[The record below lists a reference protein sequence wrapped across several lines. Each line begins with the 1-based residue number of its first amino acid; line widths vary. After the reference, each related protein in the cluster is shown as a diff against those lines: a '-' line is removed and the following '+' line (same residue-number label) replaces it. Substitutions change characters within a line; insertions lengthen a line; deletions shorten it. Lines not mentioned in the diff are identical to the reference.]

1 MLKKTNSCKHV
12 RRYTKLLR
20 MLSVKIHAKEHA
32 PEVVYCECGYAKH
45 NGGWLASLRI
55 RIFREA
61 ALSYQ

>member
-20 MLSVKIHAKEHA
+20 MLSVKILAKEHA
-32 PEVVYCECGYAKH
+32 PEVYNVNVAKH

-55 RIFREA
+55 LREA